1 MNFKHPLVF
10 GGLLASFLTISQTA
24 SANVNI
30 VFDYRYDSSG
40 FFTGANSSRQNLLND
55 AASVFENRFQDNLTA
70 ITSAGSNHFNAS
82 FFEPDNGNN
91 ITIPNFSVAAD
102 QIVVFVG
109 AHNLGNT
116 LAEGGSGG
124 FSSGGSGSFLD
135 NAASR
140 GQAGALL
147 PVQTDFGPWGGAISF
162 NSTSNWYFDPD
173 TRTDESFANQYDFY
187 SVATHEL
194 GHVLG
199 FGTSQSF
206 TNLNSGG
213 LFTGTAVHDLLGY
226 NPPLSS
232 DGGHWQQG
240 LTYLG
245 QEVAMDPSILAGQR
259 KHFTELD
266 YAAMKDI
273 GWQVAPI
280 PEAEVWAMMI
290 AGLGLLG
297 WRLRSQRRDS
307 SCEL

>member
-1 MNFKHPLVF
+1 MKFTYPLAF
-10 GGLLASFLTISQTA
+10 GALIAISQTA

-55 AASVFENRFQDNLTA
+55 AASVFESRFQDNLTA
-70 ITSAGSNHFNAS
+70 ITSGGSNHFNAS

-91 ITIPNFSVAAD
+91 ISIPDFSVAAD

-109 AHNLGNT
+109 AYNLGNT
-116 LAEGGSGG
+116 LGVGGNGG
-124 FSSGGSGSFLD
+124 FSSSGSGDFLN

-147 PVQTDFGPWGGAISF
+147 PVQTDFGPWGGAMSF
-162 NSTSNWYFDPD
+162 NSNSNWYFDPD
-173 TRTDESFANQYDFY
+173 PRTDKPFGTQYDFY
-187 SVATHEL
+187 SIAIHEL

-199 FGTSQSF
+199 FGTAPSF
-206 TNLNSGG
+206 NNLSSGG
-213 LFTGTAVHDLLGY
+213 VFSGSAVHDLVGY
-226 NPPLSS
+226 NPPLSA
-232 DGGHWQQG
+232 DGGHWMQG

-273 GWQVAPI
+273 GWQVSPI
-280 PEAEVWAMMI
+280 PEAEVWAMMM

-297 WRLRSQRRDS
+297 WRFRSQRRG
-307 SCEL
+307 

>member
-1 MNFKHPLVF
+1 MKFRYPLVF
-10 GGLLASFLTISQTA
+10 GGLLIPLLAISQTA
-24 SANVNI
+24 SANVDI

-55 AASVFENRFQDNLTA
+55 VAAVFENRFQDNLTA
-70 ITSAGSNHFNAS
+70 ITSAGSNHFNAH
-82 FFEPDNGNN
+82 FFEPDNGNTS
-91 ITIPNFSVAAD
+91 TIPDFSVAAG

-116 LAEGGSGG
+116 LAEGGNGG
-124 FSSGGSGSFLD
+124 FSSSGAASFLD

-162 NSTSNWYFDPD
+162 NSTSNWYFDLD
-173 TRTDESFANQYDFY
+173 TKTDEPFSNQYDFY
-187 SVATHEL
+187 SVAVHEL
-194 GHVLG
+194 AHVLG
-199 FGTSQSF
+199 FGTSPSF
-206 TNLNSGG
+206 VNLSSGG
-213 LFTGTAVHDLLGY
+213 VFNGTAVHDLLGF
-226 NPPLSS
+226 NPPLSA
-232 DGGHWQQG
+232 DGGHWMQG

-266 YAAMKDI
+266 YAAMKDV
-273 GWQVAPI
+273 GWQVSPI
-280 PEAEVWAMMI
+280 PEAEAWAMML

-297 WRLRSQRRDS
+297 WRLRSQRRG
-307 SCEL
+307 

>member
-1 MNFKHPLVF
+1 MKFTYPLVF
-10 GGLLASFLTISQTA
+10 GALLAISQTA

-55 AASVFENRFQDNLTA
+55 AASVFESRFQDNLTA
-70 ITSAGSNHFNAS
+70 ITSAGSNHFGAS

-91 ITIPNFSVAAD
+91 ISIPDFSVAAD

-109 AHNLGNT
+109 AYNLGST
-116 LAEGGSGG
+116 LAMGGNGG
-124 FSSGGSGSFLD
+124 FSDSGSAGFLA
-135 NAASR
+135 NASSR
-140 GQAGALL
+140 GQPGALL

-162 NSTSNWYFDPD
+162 NSNSNWYFDPNPA
-173 TRTDESFANQYDFY
+173 TDKPFGTQYDFY
-187 SVATHEL
+187 SVAVHEL
-194 GHVLG
+194 AHVLG
-199 FGTSQSF
+199 FGTASSF
-206 TNLNSGG
+206 NNLSSGG
-213 LFTGTAVHDLLGY
+213 VFTGTAVHDLVGY

-232 DGGHWQQG
+232 DGGHWMQG

-259 KHFTELD
+259 KRFTELD

-273 GWQVAPI
+273 GWQVSPI
-280 PEAEVWAMMI
+280 PEAEAWAMML

-297 WRLRSQRRDS
+297 WRLRSQRRG
-307 SCEL
+307 